1 MKARQTILYQPTL
14 LLLSPA
20 YLRAYQ
26 NELNILEKRRNNKLM
41 KAIQK
46 EEKNKARQV
55 DESNPKRRAKEQK
68 ESEIL

>member
-1 MKARQTILYQPTL
+1 
-14 LLLSPA
+14 
-20 YLRAYQ
+20 
-26 NELNILEKRRNNKLM
+26 M